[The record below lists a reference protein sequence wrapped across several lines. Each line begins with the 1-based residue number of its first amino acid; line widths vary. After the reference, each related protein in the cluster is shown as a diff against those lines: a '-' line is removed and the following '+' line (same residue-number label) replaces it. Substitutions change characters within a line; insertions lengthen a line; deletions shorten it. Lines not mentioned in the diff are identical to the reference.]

1 MKILIVSGIFYPEQT
16 PRTYRT
22 SELAIQFARLGH
34 DVTIVVPGGVFDFDT
49 YSQRHNIRVLKYSPV
64 NYKTN
69 FTGIGIVNRIFARVL
84 KQYGC
89 YPHITIVDRVYK
101 LLKDIRKDYDIIV
114 SIAAPHAVHWAVAKL
129 YRKGIGPA
137 KKWIA
142 DCGDPF
148 MLNATESFR
157 PPFYFKS
164 LEKSWCSRCDFIT
177 VPTDTSYKGYYPEF
191 KSKIRIIPQA
201 FNFDEVELGVYN
213 KHDVPTFA
221 FSGAFILNRR
231 DPRPFLDY
239 LIANKKKFK
248 AIFYTKQNGFL
259 EKYKQYGDMIEIRD
273 YVPRLQLLKDLSEMD
288 FLLNLE
294 NGTSVQTP
302 SKLID
307 YALTRR
313 PILSVDS
320 QNLDIDTI
328 NQFFD
333 GDYSNCKRIDN
344 IDRYNIKIVANQF
357 LSL

>member
-22 SELAIQFARLGH
+22 SELAIQFAKLGH
-34 DVTIVVPGGVFDFDT
+34 DVTIAVPGGKFDFEN
-49 YSQRHNIRVLKYSPV
+49 YSQKHNIRVMTYAPV
-64 NYKTN
+64 NYNTN
-69 FTGIGIVNRIFARVL
+69 ISGIGILDRVL
-84 KQYGC
+84 TRGLKQFVC
-89 YPHITIVDRVYK
+89 YPHITIVDRVYS
-101 LLKDIRKDYDIIV
+101 LLKDGGRDYDLIV
-114 SIAAPHAVHWAVAKL
+114 SIAAPHAVHWAIAKL
-129 YRKGIGPA
+129 YRKGYGPA

-148 MLNATESFR
+148 MLNATENYT
-157 PPFYFKS
+157 PPFYFKQ
-164 LEKSWCSRCDFIT
+164 LEKSWCNRCDFIT
-177 VPTDTSYKGYYPEF
+177 VHTETSHEGYYPEF
-191 KSKIRIIPQA
+191 KSKIRVIPQA
-201 FNFDEVELGVYN
+201 FNFDEVELGRYLEHN
-213 KHDVPTFA
+213 VPTFA

-239 LIANKKKFK
+239 LIGTGKKFK
-248 AIFYTKQNGFL
+248 AIFYTKQSGYL
-259 EKYKQYGDMIEIRD
+259 EQYAKYGNMIEVRD
-273 YVPRLQLLKDLSEMD
+273 YVPRLQLLKELSEMD

-320 QNLDIDTI
+320 QNLDTATID
-328 NQFFD
+328 QFLE
-333 GDYSNCKRIDN
+333 GDYSNRKRIDN
-344 IDRYNIKIVANQF
+344 LDRYNIKVVANQF